1 MRPAAAR
8 RGEQVV
14 LGLLASARGSACSHR
29 RGDQPAR
36 IGEAQTRRASAAGM
50 KQAESF

>member
-14 LGLLASARGSACSHR
+14 LGLLASAR
-29 RGDQPAR
+29 RGADPAR
-36 IGEAQTRRASAAGM
+36 IGGWHEAGR
-50 KQAESF
+50 EL